1 MNNPYSEL
9 IEKIHEGSETHIH
22 LHCFLVQK
30 QLQLQ
35 RQISH
40 LLIALLVSIWL
51 IFILQP
57 MSGKA
62 ESKTTPT
69 PPSIEWDQRP
79 AELPRTVPAY
89 RHFQA
94 LT

>member
-1 MNNPYSEL
+1 MTNPYSEL
-9 IEKIHEGSETHIH
+9 IEKFHEGSETHIY

-35 RQISH
+35 RRISH

-57 MSGKA
+57 MAGRAASR
-62 ESKTTPT
+62 TTPATT
-69 PPSIEWDQRP
+69 PIEWDKRP
-79 AELPRTVPAY
+79 AELPHTLPTY

>member
-1 MNNPYSEL
+1 MTNPYSEL
-9 IEKIHEGSETHIH
+9 IEKFHEGSETHIY

-35 RQISH
+35 RRISH

-57 MSGKA
+57 MAGRAAS
-62 ESKTTPT
+62 TPL
-69 PPSIEWDQRP
+69 PIEWDKSP
-79 AELPRTVPAY
+79 AERSHTAPAY

>member
-1 MNNPYSEL
+1 MTNPYSEL
-9 IEKIHEGSETHIH
+9 IEKLREGSETHIY

-35 RQISH
+35 RRISH

-57 MSGKA
+57 MAGKA
-62 ESKTTPT
+62 ESGTPLT
-69 PPSIEWDQRP
+69 PPTIEWDKRP
-79 AELPRTVPAY
+79 AELPHTVPTY

-94 LT
+94 LA